1 MLCLFQ
7 AHCAASTHMP
17 LFGQILAALY
27 QEDIV
32 EEDDIRGWHI
42 LPSTSSGNGH
52 EGVTRD
58 NFQKCWM
65 IGTHMIQQFD
75 DQDSSE
81 SDDEAEKPTPATAPA
96 VIATKLNVE
105 DDSDETSSV
114 GTGVPEAGEVSEDAS
129 EDVSASEECSTAT
142 STNASEDEDES
153 EETSN

>member
-1 MLCLFQ
+1 
-7 AHCAASTHMP
+7 MP

-42 LPSTSSGNGH
+42 LPSTSGGDGR
-52 EGVTRD
+52 EGVERD
-58 NFQKCWM
+58 NFRKCWT

-81 SDDEAEKPTPATAPA
+81 SDNEMEIPTPVTAPGD
-96 VIATKLNVE
+96 IGTKG
-105 DDSDETSSV
+105 DGDSDETSSV
-114 GTGVPEAGEVSEDAS
+114 GTGVPEGGEVSEG
-129 EDVSASEECSTAT
+129 ASEECSTAT
-142 STNASEDEDES
+142 STYTTEDEDES